1 MTRLIKLSL
10 HSSDVSY
17 IALGPKPMTI
27 DTMTAISAAYPT
39 SLGASYLDPPER
51 PRSRQNLRAL
61 PSRPNLKRNAPLSQ
75 RSDTNG
81 SALPQAWKFSIGDS
95 SDDEAPVA
103 PMKFS
108 AEAKALLGEEASVL
122 GGSSPS
128 HKNESRTGGAL
139 QERDN
144 GTRRKSPIP
153 LGAIRLRERTA
164 SPTSSR
170 SGSPRI
176 VRLNV
181 GAAAPSTLRKTTA
194 MDNSP
199 KQAQHQHDLITPAP
213 RTRGYQTTLPI
224 TRFDNKPSD
233 AYASSA
239 AKPSSA
245 GSEAQAEPMSNS
257 REHSSIH
264 ESALQMSNLS
274 LNRTKGE
281 ETGVQGSMRI
291 KRVGK
296 VTGRYLSGPA
306 RRGMKRR
313 QSDEDQSPIHED
325 ALSSGGGQ
333 LVSSG
338 ERRDSPLLQV
348 VDTSPKGINEHISR
362 PNSPQP
368 ERPPHVRFQSQA
380 DVITGS
386 PMPSNQELP
395 NALIDT
401 IESKPRPAPLSSKE
415 GSSVKRIQP
424 VFKVPPLPPLPSRF
438 DQENEPPPTFK
449 RNKPNGAALSEKQKF
464 SVMSD
469 EKMLIQTPAIV
480 SPQRPALAVRSQN
493 TPHRPAPPPPKMTML
508 ETATANA
515 GAASASQAKK
525 KRNYISVN
533 GKLFTRMDCI
543 GRGGSS
549 KVYRVMAENYK
560 VFALKRVTLEDQDEL
575 AIRGYKGEIDLLKRL
590 EKVDRVVTLLDW
602 EINEERHTLS
612 VLMEM
617 GESDL
622 NRVLTLR
629 LNSEDATFDSTFT
642 RYFWKEMLECV
653 QAVHQYDIVHSDLK
667 PANFLLLQ
675 GRLKLIDFG
684 ISNAIA
690 DDTVNVHR
698 EQHIGTP
705 NYMSPEALVDSNA
718 GSGHPSIVGKV
729 MKLGKPSDV
738 WSLGCILYQ
747 MTYGKPPFAHI
758 SDQYRKIMAIP
769 NPNHIISFPDIG
781 VGGVTIPSGLIR
793 TLRGCLN
800 RTPAQRPTVEQLLK
814 YGDPFL
820 YPDAAAKDTVPV
832 SQELIAR
839 LQHNIIKHVREKGM
853 PSDGE
858 LSTWPAKFFA
868 SIKAA
873 VEEGRA

>member
-1 MTRLIKLSL
+1 MFPVGLDPDHMTT
-10 HSSDVSY
+10 DTMAAVST
-17 IALGPKPMTI
+17 ASPTPLGP
-27 DTMTAISAAYPT
+27 
-39 SLGASYLDPPER
+39 SYLDPPGR
-51 PRSRQNLRAL
+51 PRSRQNLRSQ

-75 RSDTNG
+75 KSDANV

-128 HKNESRTGGAL
+128 LKNESQTGGAL
-139 QERDN
+139 QERIN
-144 GTRRKSPIP
+144 AVRRRSPIP
-153 LGAIRLRERTA
+153 IGAIRFRERTA
-164 SPTSSR
+164 SPASLR

-176 VRLNV
+176 VRLNMGTV
-181 GAAAPSTLRKTTA
+181 APSTLRKTTA
-194 MDNSP
+194 VDNSP
-199 KQAQHQHDLITPAP
+199 GQAQNQRDLITPAP
-213 RTRGYQTTLPI
+213 RTRDYQAIAPVTGSG
-224 TRFDNKPSD
+224 NSPSD
-233 AYASSA
+233 ARESST

-245 GSEAQAEPMSNS
+245 GSEVLAEPVSTS

-264 ESALQMSNLS
+264 ETALQMSNLS
-274 LNRTKGE
+274 INRTKGE

-333 LVSSG
+333 ILSSG
-338 ERRDSPLLQV
+338 ERRDSPLLQIADASPRA
-348 VDTSPKGINEHISR
+348 VDRPTSR
-362 PNSPQP
+362 PKSPQH

-380 DVITGS
+380 DIITGS

-395 NALIDT
+395 KALIDT
-401 IESKPRPAPLSSKE
+401 IESKPRPGPLSSKE
-415 GSSVKRIQP
+415 KTSEKRVQP

-449 RNKPNGAALSEKQKF
+449 RNKPNGSALSEKQKLN
-464 SVMSD
+464 VMLD
-469 EKMLIQTPAIV
+469 EKMLIQTPAVV

-515 GAASASQAKK
+515 GAASASQARK

-575 AIRGYKGEIDLLKRL
+575 AIRGYKGEIDLLKKL

-629 LNSEDATFDSTFT
+629 LNSEDATFDVTFT

-675 GRLKLIDFG
+675 GKLKLIDFG

-718 GSGHPSIVGKV
+718 GSGQPSIMGKV

-769 NPNHIISFPDIG
+769 NPNHVISFPDIG
-781 VGGVTIPSGLIR
+781 IGGITVPSGLIR

-800 RTPAQRPTVEQLLK
+800 RNPTQRPTIEQLLT

-853 PSDGE
+853 PSDAE

>member
-1 MTRLIKLSL
+1 M
-10 HSSDVSY
+10 
-17 IALGPKPMTI
+17 A
-27 DTMTAISAAYPT
+27 AISAVSPT
-39 SLGASYLDPPER
+39 PIGASYLDPPGR
-51 PRSRQNLRAL
+51 PRSRPTLGNQ
-61 PSRPNLKRNAPLSQ
+61 PTRPNLKRNAPLYQ
-75 RSDTNG
+75 KSDANV

-128 HKNESRTGGAL
+128 QKNEMQIGGAI
-139 QERDN
+139 QERVN
-144 GTRRKSPIP
+144 AVRRRSPIP

-164 SPTSSR
+164 SPASSR

-181 GAAAPSTLRKTTA
+181 GTAAPSTLRKTTA
-194 MDNSP
+194 VDQSP
-199 KQAQHQHDLITPAP
+199 DQAQHQRDLITPAP
-213 RTRGYQTTLPI
+213 RTRGYQTDPQV
-224 TRFDNKPSD
+224 TRSGKLSSD
-233 AYASSA
+233 EREAST
-239 AKPSSA
+239 AKPWSA

-264 ESALQMSNLS
+264 ETALQMSNLS
-274 LNRTKGE
+274 INRTKGE

-291 KRVGK
+291 KKVGK

-333 LVSSG
+333 LLSSG
-338 ERRDSPLLQV
+338 GRSESPLLQV
-348 VDTSPKGINEHISR
+348 AGVSPKRIDRPISR
-362 PNSPQP
+362 TKSPQH
-368 ERPPHVRFQSQA
+368 ERPPQVRFQSQA
-380 DVITGS
+380 DIITGS
-386 PMPSNQELP
+386 PMPSSQEP
-395 NALIDT
+395 PPKALIDT

-415 GSSVKRIQP
+415 GSSGKRGQP
-424 VFKVPPLPPLPSRF
+424 IFKVPPLPPLPSRF

-449 RNKPNGAALSEKQKF
+449 RNKPSGSALSEKQKF

-469 EKMLIQTPAIV
+469 QKMLIQTPATV
-480 SPQRPALAVRSQN
+480 SPPRPALAVRSQN

-575 AIRGYKGEIDLLKRL
+575 AIRGYKGEIDLLKKL

-602 EINEERHTLS
+602 EMNEERHTLS

-629 LNSEDATFDSTFT
+629 LNSEDATLDVTFT

-675 GRLKLIDFG
+675 GKLKLIDFG

-718 GSGHPSIVGKV
+718 GSGQPSIVGKV

-769 NPNHIISFPDIG
+769 NANHIISFPDNG
-781 VGGVTIPSGLIR
+781 VGGVMVPSCLIR

-800 RTPAQRPTVEQLLK
+800 RNPTQRPTVEQLLT

-853 PSDGE
+853 PSDAE

>member
-1 MTRLIKLSL
+1 MT
-10 HSSDVSY
+10 
-17 IALGPKPMTI
+17 P
-27 DTMTAISAAYPT
+27 DTMAAISAASPT
-39 SLGASYLDPPER
+39 PLGASFLDPPGHQ
-51 PRSRQNLRAL
+51 RSRLNPRNRL
-61 PSRPNLKRNAPLSQ
+61 SRPNLKRNVPLPQ
-75 RSDTNG
+75 KSDANV

-128 HKNESRTGGAL
+128 QRNESQSEGRL
-139 QERDN
+139 QAKANVARA
-144 GTRRKSPIP
+144 KSPN
-153 LGAIRLRERTA
+153 LREASRLRERTA
-164 SPTSSR
+164 SPASSQ

-176 VRLNV
+176 VRLKV
-181 GAAAPSTLRKTTA
+181 GTAVPSTLWRTA
-194 MDNSP
+194 AVDDSP
-199 KQAQHQHDLITPAP
+199 QEAAQQRDLITPAP
-213 RTRGYQTTLPI
+213 RTRGYETSLPVPRSG
-224 TRFDNKPSD
+224 TVSSD
-233 AYASSA
+233 PHQSST
-239 AKPSSA
+239 AKPLSA

-264 ESALQMSNLS
+264 ETALQMSNLS
-274 LNRTKGE
+274 INRTKSE
-281 ETGVQGSMRI
+281 ETGAQGSMRI

-313 QSDEDQSPIHED
+313 QSEEDQSPTRD
-325 ALSSGGGQ
+325 GALSSGGGQ
-333 LVSSG
+333 LLSSG
-338 ERRDSPLLQV
+338 ERKESPLLQLA
-348 VDTSPKGINEHISR
+348 DLSPKGSDR
-362 PNSPQP
+362 PITRPKSPQH

-380 DVITGS
+380 DIITGS
-386 PMPSNQELP
+386 PMPSSQEP
-395 NALIDT
+395 PKALVDT
-401 IESKPRPAPLSSKE
+401 VESKPKPVSLSNRD
-415 GSSVKRIQP
+415 GSSGKRVQP
-424 VFKVPPLPPLPSRF
+424 IFKVPPLPPLPSRF

-449 RNKPNGAALSEKQKF
+449 RNKPNGTAMSEKQKF

-469 EKMLIQTPAIV
+469 EKMLIQTSATI

-575 AIRGYKGEIDLLKRL
+575 AIRGYKGEIDLLKKL

-629 LNSEDATFDSTFT
+629 LNSEDAAFDVTFA

-653 QAVHQYDIVHSDLK
+653 QAVHHYDIVHSDLK

-675 GRLKLIDFG
+675 GKLKLIDFG

-718 GSGHPSIVGKV
+718 GSGQPSVVGKV

-769 NPNHIISFPDIG
+769 NPSHVISFRDVG
-781 VGGVTIPSGLIR
+781 VGGVAVPSGLIR

-800 RTPAQRPTVEQLLK
+800 RNPTQRPTVEQLLT

-832 SQELIAR
+832 GQELIAR

-853 PSDGE
+853 PSDAE

>member
-1 MTRLIKLSL
+1 MTLC
-10 HSSDVSY
+10 
-17 IALGPKPMTI
+17 
-27 DTMTAISAAYPT
+27 TMAAISAASPT
-39 SLGASYLDPPER
+39 PLGANFLDPPAR
-51 PRSRQNLRAL
+51 PRSRQTLRSQ
-61 PSRPNLKRNAPLSQ
+61 PSRPNLKRNAPLLQ
-75 RSDTNG
+75 KSDLNG
-81 SALPQAWKFSIGDS
+81 SGLPQSWKFSIGDS

-108 AEAKALLGEEASVL
+108 AEAKALLGEDASVL
-122 GGSSPS
+122 GSSSPS
-128 HKNESRTGGAL
+128 QKNENRVGGSL
-139 QERDN
+139 QDRVN
-144 GTRRKSPIP
+144 AVRRRSPIP
-153 LGAIRLRERTA
+153 LGAVRLRERTA
-164 SPTSSR
+164 SPASSR
-170 SGSPRI
+170 PGSPRI

-181 GAAAPSTLRKTTA
+181 STAVPSTLRKTSGVGQ
-194 MDNSP
+194 SP
-199 KQAQHQHDLITPAP
+199 EQARHQHDLITPAP
-213 RTRGYQTTLPI
+213 RTRDYQSNAPVTQSDGVSSTGRGSNTT
-224 TRFDNKPSD
+224 KPR
-233 AYASSA
+233 
-239 AKPSSA
+239 SA
-245 GSEAQAEPMSNS
+245 GSEAQVEPLSNS

-264 ESALQMSNLS
+264 ETALQMSNLS
-274 LNRTKGE
+274 INRTKGE
-281 ETGVQGSMRI
+281 ETGLQGSMRI

-313 QSDEDQSPIHED
+313 QSEEDQSPMHED
-325 ALSSGGGQ
+325 ALSSGGAE
-333 LVSSG
+333 LLSFD
-338 ERRDSPLLQV
+338 ERKESPLLQV
-348 VDTSPKGINEHISR
+348 ADTSPRGVDRPFSR
-362 PNSPQP
+362 PKSPQH
-368 ERPPHVRFQSQA
+368 ERPTHVRFQSQA
-380 DVITGS
+380 DIITGS
-386 PMPSNQELP
+386 PLPTTQEP
-395 NALIDT
+395 PKPLIDT
-401 IESKPRPAPLSSKE
+401 IESKPRPALLSITDE
-415 GSSVKRIQP
+415 SSGKQVQP
-424 VFKVPPLPPLPSRF
+424 IFKVPPLPPLPSRF

-449 RNKPNGAALSEKQKF
+449 RNKANGSVLSEKQKL

-469 EKMLIQTPAIV
+469 QKMLIQTPAIA
-480 SPQRPALAVRSQN
+480 SPPRPALAVRSQN

-515 GAASASQAKK
+515 GAASASQGKR

-549 KVYRVMAENYK
+549 KVYRVMAENFK

-575 AIRGYKGEIDLLKRL
+575 AIRGYKGEIDLLKKL

-602 EINEERHTLS
+602 EINEDRHTLS

-622 NRVLTLR
+622 NKVLTLR
-629 LNSEDATFDSTFT
+629 LNSEDATFDVTFT

-675 GRLKLIDFG
+675 GKLKLIDFG

-705 NYMSPEALVDSNA
+705 NYMAPEALVDSNA
-718 GSGHPSIVGKV
+718 GSGQPSIVGKV

-769 NPNHIISFPDIG
+769 NPNHVISFPDIG
-781 VGGVTIPSGLIR
+781 VGGITVPSGLIR

-800 RTPAQRPTVEQLLK
+800 RSPTQRPTIEQLLK

-820 YPDAAAKDTVPV
+820 YPDAAGKDTVPV

-853 PSDGE
+853 PSDSE

>member
-1 MTRLIKLSL
+1 M
-10 HSSDVSY
+10 
-17 IALGPKPMTI
+17 A
-27 DTMTAISAAYPT
+27 AIST
-39 SLGASYLDPPER
+39 ASSASIVANYLDPPGR
-51 PRSRQNLRAL
+51 PRSRQNLRGQ
-61 PSRPNLKRNAPLSQ
+61 PSRPNLKRNAPLLHK
-75 RSDTNG
+75 SDVNV

-108 AEAKALLGEEASVL
+108 AEAKALLGEEASIL

-128 HKNESRTGGAL
+128 QKNDIQGGGAL
-139 QERDN
+139 RERVN
-144 GTRRKSPIP
+144 PVRRRSPIP
-153 LGAIRLRERTA
+153 LGATRFRERTA
-164 SPTSSR
+164 SPTASR

-181 GAAAPSTLRKTTA
+181 GIAAPSTLRKTTA
-194 MDNSP
+194 VDNSLE
-199 KQAQHQHDLITPAP
+199 QMEHQRDLVTPAP
-213 RTRGYQTTLPI
+213 RNRGYQT
-224 TRFDNKPSD
+224 KPSLTTSGGM
-233 AYASSA
+233 SSDLPDSNT

-245 GSEAQAEPMSNS
+245 GSEAQAETLSNS

-264 ESALQMSNLS
+264 ETALQMSNLS
-274 LNRTKGE
+274 INRTKGE

-325 ALSSGGGQ
+325 ALSSGVGQ
-333 LVSSG
+333 LLPSG
-338 ERRDSPLLQV
+338 ERGESPLMQV
-348 VDTSPKGINEHISR
+348 GDASLRSNDRPTSR
-362 PNSPQP
+362 PKSPQP

-380 DVITGS
+380 DIITGS
-386 PMPSNQELP
+386 PMPSNPEP
-395 NALIDT
+395 PKALIDT
-401 IESKPRPAPLSSKE
+401 IESKPKPAPLSSKE
-415 GSSVKRIQP
+415 GSSGKRVQP
-424 VFKVPPLPPLPSRF
+424 IFKVPPLPPLPSRF

-449 RNKPNGAALSEKQKF
+449 RNKPNGSALSDKQKL
-464 SVMSD
+464 SVISD
-469 EKMLIQTPAIV
+469 GKMLIQTPGMV

-629 LNSEDATFDSTFT
+629 LNSEDATFDVTFT

-675 GRLKLIDFG
+675 GKLKLIDFG

-718 GSGHPSIVGKV
+718 GSGQPSIVGKV

-769 NPNHIISFPDIG
+769 NPNHVISFPDIG
-781 VGGVTIPSGLIR
+781 IGGITVPSGLIR

-800 RTPAQRPTVEQLLK
+800 RNATQRPTIDQLLTH
-814 YGDPFL
+814 GDPFL

-853 PSDGE
+853 PSEAE

>member
-1 MTRLIKLSL
+1 MTA
-10 HSSDVSY
+10 V
-17 IALGPKPMTI
+17 
-27 DTMTAISAAYPT
+27 TMTAISAT
-39 SLGASYLDPPER
+39 SPAPLGASYLDPPAIQ
-51 PRSRQNLRAL
+51 RSRQTLRIQ
-61 PSRPNLKRNAPLSQ
+61 PSRPNLKRNLPLHLPQ
-75 RSDTNG
+75 RSDTNV

-128 HKNESRTGGAL
+128 QKNESQNGGPL
-139 QERDN
+139 QQRVN
-144 GTRRKSPIP
+144 AVRRRSPLLSGASR
-153 LGAIRLRERTA
+153 LGERTA
-164 SPTSSR
+164 SPASSR

-176 VRLNV
+176 VRLSV
-181 GAAAPSTLRKTTA
+181 GTAVPATLQSTAATDS
-194 MDNSP
+194 SP
-199 KQAQHQHDLITPAP
+199 QQAQQQGDFITPAP
-213 RTRGYQTTLPI
+213 RTRGHQTTPPV
-224 TRFDNKPSD
+224 TKFSNASSD
-233 AYASSA
+233 ARESSIG
-239 AKPSSA
+239 KPSSA
-245 GSEAQAEPMSNS
+245 GSEARAEPMSNS

-264 ESALQMSNLS
+264 ETVLQMSNLS
-274 LNRTKGE
+274 INRTRGE

-338 ERRDSPLLQV
+338 DIRESPLLQIADV
-348 VDTSPKGINEHISR
+348 SPRPIDRPTSR
-362 PNSPQP
+362 PKSPQH

-380 DVITGS
+380 DIITGS
-386 PMPSNQELP
+386 PLQSSHEPP
-395 NALIDT
+395 KALIGT
-401 IESKPRPAPLSSKE
+401 IESKPKPAPLSSRE
-415 GSSVKRIQP
+415 GSLGKRVQP
-424 VFKVPPLPPLPSRF
+424 IFKVPPLPPLPSRF

-449 RNKPNGAALSEKQKF
+449 RNKPNSSTISEKQKF

-469 EKMLIQTPAIV
+469 EKMLIQTPALV

-515 GAASASQAKK
+515 GAASASQAKR

-560 VFALKRVTLEDQDEL
+560 VFALKRVTLEDQDDL
-575 AIRGYKGEIDLLKRL
+575 AIRGYKGEIDLLKKL

-629 LNSEDATFDSTFT
+629 LNSEDATFDVTFT

-675 GRLKLIDFG
+675 GKLKLIDFG

-690 DDTVNVHR
+690 DDTINVHR

-718 GSGHPSIVGKV
+718 GSGHPSVVGKV

-769 NPNHIISFPDIG
+769 NPHHVISFPDFG
-781 VGGVTIPSGLIR
+781 VGGVVVPSGLIR

-800 RTPAQRPTVEQLLK
+800 RNPTQRPTVEQLLT

-832 SQELIAR
+832 SQDLIAR
-839 LQHNIIKHVREKGM
+839 LQHNIIKHVRDKGM
-853 PSDGE
+853 PSDAE

>member
-1 MTRLIKLSL
+1 MAALS
-10 HSSDVSY
+10 
-17 IALGPKPMTI
+17 AL
-27 DTMTAISAAYPT
+27 SPT
-39 SLGASYLDPPER
+39 PIGANYLDPPVR
-51 PRSRQNLRAL
+51 PRSRQTLKSQ

-75 RSDTNG
+75 KSNANVSG
-81 SALPQAWKFSIGDS
+81 LPQAWKFSIGDS

-128 HKNESRTGGAL
+128 QKNESHSGGAL
-139 QERDN
+139 HERVN
-144 GTRRKSPIP
+144 EVRRKSPIP
-153 LGAIRLRERTA
+153 LESVRLRELRERTA
-164 SPTSSR
+164 SPASSR

-181 GAAAPSTLRKTTA
+181 GTAAPSTLRKTTTA
-194 MDNSP
+194 E
-199 KQAQHQHDLITPAP
+199 QAQHRDDLITPAP
-213 RTRGYQTTLPI
+213 RTRGDQQIPVTGSGNI
-224 TRFDNKPSD
+224 
-233 AYASSA
+233 SSGVHESSI
-239 AKPSSA
+239 AKPLSA
-245 GSEAQAEPMSNS
+245 GSEAQVEPLSNS
-257 REHSSIH
+257 GEHSSIH
-264 ESALQMSNLS
+264 ETALQMSNLS
-274 LNRTKGE
+274 INRTKGE
-281 ETGVQGSMRI
+281 ETGAQGSLRI

-325 ALSSGGGQ
+325 VLSSGGGQ
-333 LVSSG
+333 LLSSG
-338 ERRDSPLLQV
+338 ERRGSPLLEV
-348 VDTSPKGINEHISR
+348 ADASPRGIDNLISR
-362 PNSPQP
+362 PKSPLH

-380 DVITGS
+380 DIITGS
-386 PMPSNQELP
+386 PMPSNQDLP
-395 NALIDT
+395 KALIDT

-415 GSSVKRIQP
+415 ESSGKRVQP

-449 RNKPNGAALSEKQKF
+449 RNKPNGSSLSEKQKF
-464 SVMSD
+464 NVMSD

-549 KVYRVMAENYK
+549 KVYRVMAENFK

-575 AIRGYKGEIDLLKRL
+575 AIRGYKGEIDLLKKL

-629 LNSEDATFDSTFT
+629 LNSEDATFDVTFT

-653 QAVHQYDIVHSDLK
+653 QAVHQYGIVHSDLK

-705 NYMSPEALVDSNA
+705 NYMSPEALLDSNA
-718 GSGHPSIVGKV
+718 GSAQPSVTGKV

-758 SDQYRKIMAIP
+758 SDPYRKIMAIP
-769 NPNHIISFPDIG
+769 NPKHVISFPDTG
-781 VGGVTIPSGLIR
+781 VGGVTVPSGLIR
-793 TLRGCLN
+793 TLRECLN
-800 RTPAQRPTVEQLLK
+800 RNSTHRPTVEQLLT

-853 PSDGE
+853 PSDAE

>member
-1 MTRLIKLSL
+1 MNSSASAPPPFLELTALLTLRPLLSSHVHYL
-10 HSSDVSY
+10 VLYYEPVTLDAMAALSAVSP
-17 IALGPKPMTI
+17 IP
-27 DTMTAISAAYPT
+27 
-39 SLGASYLDPPER
+39 LGASYLAPAR
-51 PRSRQNLRAL
+51 PRSRQNLRSQ

-75 RSDTNG
+75 KSNVNVST
-81 SALPQAWKFSIGDS
+81 LPQAWKFSIGDS
-95 SDDEAPVA
+95 SDDEDPVA

-108 AEAKALLGEEASVL
+108 AEAKAILGEDASVL

-128 HKNESRTGGAL
+128 QKNESHAGGVS
-139 QERDN
+139 QE
-144 GTRRKSPIP
+144 GAYAIRRSPIP
-153 LGAIRLRERTA
+153 ILSGAGRLKERTA
-164 SPTSSR
+164 SPASLR

-176 VRLNV
+176 VRLSV
-181 GAAAPSTLRKTTA
+181 STAAPSTLRKTATVE
-194 MDNSP
+194 NSP
-199 KQAQHQHDLITPAP
+199 EKAQHREDLITPAP
-213 RTRGYQTTLPI
+213 RNRDGQKNDRMTR
-224 TRFDNKPSD
+224 SD
-233 AYASSA
+233 QSYSDSRD
-239 AKPSSA
+239 
-245 GSEAQAEPMSNS
+245 SEPQAE
-257 REHSSIH
+257 EQSSLH
-264 ESALQMSNLS
+264 EAALQMSNLS
-274 LNRTKGE
+274 VNRTKGE

-325 ALSSGGGQ
+325 ALSSGGRQ
-333 LVSSG
+333 LFSSS
-338 ERRDSPLLQV
+338 ERRESPLLQV
-348 VDTSPKGINEHISR
+348 ADASPRNIDNPINR
-362 PNSPQP
+362 PKSPQH

-380 DVITGS
+380 DIITGS

-395 NALIDT
+395 KALVDT
-401 IESKPRPAPLSSKE
+401 IESKSRPAPLSSKE
-415 GSSVKRIQP
+415 ESSEKILHP
-424 VFKVPPLPPLPSRF
+424 VFKVPPLPLLPSRF

-449 RNKPNGAALSEKQKF
+449 RNKPNGSALSEKQKL

-480 SPQRPALAVRSQN
+480 SPQRPALAARSQN

-533 GKLFTRMDCI
+533 GNLYTRMDCI

-549 KVYRVMAENYK
+549 KVYRVMAENFR
-560 VFALKRVTLEDQDEL
+560 VFALKRVTLEDQDES

-590 EKVDRVVTLLDW
+590 EKVDRVVTLIDW
-602 EINEERHTLS
+602 EINEARHTLS

-622 NRVLTLR
+622 NRVISAR
-629 LNSEDATFDSTFT
+629 LSSEDATFDVTFT

-653 QAVHQYDIVHSDLK
+653 QAVHQYGIVHSDLK

-705 NYMSPEALVDSNA
+705 NYMSPEALLDSNA
-718 GSGHPSIVGKV
+718 GSGQPSGTGKV

-747 MTYGKPPFAHI
+747 MTYGKPPFASI
-758 SDQYRKIMAIP
+758 TDPYRKIMAIP
-769 NPNHIISFPDIG
+769 NPKHVISFPDIG
-781 VGGVTIPSGLIR
+781 VGKITVPRGLVK

-800 RTPAQRPTVEQLLK
+800 RNPAQRPTVEQLLT

-820 YPDAAAKDTVPV
+820 YPDVAAKDTVPV

-839 LQHNIIKHVREKGM
+839 LQHNIIKHVREKGI
-853 PSDGE
+853 PSEAE
-858 LSTWPAKFFA
+858 LSIWPTKFFA

>member
-1 MTRLIKLSL
+1 MFRVGLNP
-10 HSSDVSY
+10 DY
-17 IALGPKPMTI
+17 MNP
-27 DTMTAISAAYPT
+27 DTMAAVSAASPT
-39 SLGASYLDPPER
+39 PLGASYIDPPG
-51 PRSRQNLRAL
+51 PRSRQNLRSQ

-75 RSDTNG
+75 KSNANVST
-81 SALPQAWKFSIGDS
+81 LPQAWKFSIGDS

-128 HKNESRTGGAL
+128 QKNESQSRGAL
-139 QERDN
+139 QERVN
-144 GTRRKSPIP
+144 AVRPRSPIP
-153 LGAIRLRERTA
+153 IGAIRFRERTA
-164 SPTSSR
+164 SPASSR

-176 VRLNV
+176 VRLNMGTV
-181 GAAAPSTLRKTTA
+181 APSTLRNTTA
-194 MDNSP
+194 VDIFP
-199 KQAQHQHDLITPAP
+199 GQAQNQRDLNTPAP
-213 RTRGYQTTLPI
+213 RNRDYQAIPPVTGSGNST
-224 TRFDNKPSD
+224 SD
-233 AYASSA
+233 ARESST

-245 GSEAQAEPMSNS
+245 GSEAQAEPVSTS

-264 ESALQMSNLS
+264 ETVLQMSNLS
-274 LNRTKGE
+274 INRTKGE

-333 LVSSG
+333 LLSSG

-348 VDTSPKGINEHISR
+348 ADASPRAVERPTSR
-362 PNSPQP
+362 PKSPQH

-380 DVITGS
+380 DIITGS
-386 PMPSNQELP
+386 PMPNNEELP
-395 NALIDT
+395 KALIDT
-401 IESKPRPAPLSSKE
+401 IESKPRPGPLSSKE
-415 GSSVKRIQP
+415 KTSEKRVQP

-449 RNKPNGAALSEKQKF
+449 RNKPNGSALSEKQKLN
-464 SVMSD
+464 VMLD
-469 EKMLIQTPAIV
+469 EKMLIQTPAVV

-515 GAASASQAKK
+515 GAASASQARK

-629 LNSEDATFDSTFT
+629 LNSEDANFDVTFT

-675 GRLKLIDFG
+675 GKLKLIDFG

-718 GSGHPSIVGKV
+718 GSGQPSIMGKV

-769 NPNHIISFPDIG
+769 NPNHVISFPDIG
-781 VGGVTIPSGLIR
+781 IGGITVPSGLIR

-800 RTPAQRPTVEQLLK
+800 RNPTQRPTIEQLLT

-853 PSDGE
+853 PSDAE

>member
-1 MTRLIKLSL
+1 M
-10 HSSDVSY
+10 
-17 IALGPKPMTI
+17 A
-27 DTMTAISAAYPT
+27 AISAASPT
-39 SLGASYLDPPER
+39 PIGVSYFDPPLR
-51 PRSRQNLRAL
+51 PRSRQTLRSQ

-75 RSDTNG
+75 KSDVIASG
-81 SALPQAWKFSIGDS
+81 LPQAWKFSIGDS
-95 SDDEAPVA
+95 SDDEVPVA

-128 HKNESRTGGAL
+128 QKNEGHVGGGL
-139 QERDN
+139 QERSDAV
-144 GTRRKSPIP
+144 RRKSPGP
-153 LGAIRLRERTA
+153 LGAMRFRERTA
-164 SPTSSR
+164 SPASSR

-181 GAAAPSTLRKTTA
+181 GTAAPSTLRRTTA
-194 MDNSP
+194 VDNSP
-199 KQAQHQHDLITPAP
+199 RQAQHQHDLITPAP
-213 RTRGYQTTLPI
+213 RVRGHQKDPSVARSGNI
-224 TRFDNKPSD
+224 SSD
-233 AYASSA
+233 AHGSGT
-239 AKPSSA
+239 AKKLSA

-264 ESALQMSNLS
+264 ETALQMSNLS
-274 LNRTKGE
+274 INRTRGE

-313 QSDEDQSPIHED
+313 QSDEDQSPVHED

-333 LVSSG
+333 LYSSG
-338 ERRDSPLLQV
+338 ERRHSPLLQV
-348 VDTSPKGINEHISR
+348 ADASPKGIDKPMGR
-362 PNSPQP
+362 PKSPTH

-380 DVITGS
+380 DIITGS
-386 PMPSNQELP
+386 PMPSSQELP
-395 NALIDT
+395 KALIDT
-401 IESKPRPAPLSSKE
+401 AESKPRPAPSSSKE
-415 GSSVKRIQP
+415 ESSGKRVQP
-424 VFKVPPLPPLPSRF
+424 IFKVPPLPPLPSRF

-449 RNKPNGAALSEKQKF
+449 RNKPNGSALSEKQKL

-469 EKMLIQTPAIV
+469 EKMLIQTPAIA

-493 TPHRPAPPPPKMTML
+493 TPHRPAPPPPPKMTML

-525 KRNYISVN
+525 RRNYISVN

-549 KVYRVMAENYK
+549 KVYRVMAENFK

-575 AIRGYKGEIDLLKRL
+575 AIRGYKGEIDLLKKL

-629 LNSEDATFDSTFT
+629 LNSEDATFDVTFT

-675 GRLKLIDFG
+675 GKLKLIDFG

-705 NYMSPEALVDSNA
+705 NYMSPEALLDSNA
-718 GSGHPSIVGKV
+718 GAGQPSTTGKV

-758 SDQYRKIMAIP
+758 SDPYRKIMAIP
-769 NPNHIISFPDIG
+769 NPKHVIGFPDTG
-781 VGGVTIPSGLIR
+781 VGGIVVPNGLIR

-800 RTPAQRPTVEQLLK
+800 RNPTQRPTVEQLLTS
-814 YGDPFL
+814 GDPFL

-853 PSDGE
+853 PSDAE

>member
-1 MTRLIKLSL
+1 MFRVGLNPDHMS
-10 HSSDVSY
+10 
-17 IALGPKPMTI
+17 P
-27 DTMTAISAAYPT
+27 DTMAAVSAASPT
-39 SLGASYLDPPER
+39 PLGGSYLDPPG
-51 PRSRQNLRAL
+51 PRSRQNLRSQ

-75 RSDTNG
+75 NSNANV

-128 HKNESRTGGAL
+128 QKNESQIGGAL
-139 QERDN
+139 QERVN
-144 GTRRKSPIP
+144 AVRRRSPIP
-153 LGAIRLRERTA
+153 IGAIRFRERTA
-164 SPTSSR
+164 SPASSR

-176 VRLNV
+176 VRLNM
-181 GAAAPSTLRKTTA
+181 GTAAPSTLRKTTA
-194 MDNSP
+194 VDNSP
-199 KQAQHQHDLITPAP
+199 GQAQNQRDLITPAP
-213 RTRGYQTTLPI
+213 RARDYRAIAPVTGSGNL
-224 TRFDNKPSD
+224 PSD
-233 AYASSA
+233 ARESSTA
-239 AKPSSA
+239 NPSSA
-245 GSEAQAEPMSNS
+245 GSEAQAEPVSTS

-264 ESALQMSNLS
+264 ETALQMSNLS
-274 LNRTKGE
+274 INRTKGE

-333 LVSSG
+333 ILSSG
-338 ERRDSPLLQV
+338 ERDSQLLQV
-348 VDTSPKGINEHISR
+348 ANASPRAVDRPTSR
-362 PNSPQP
+362 PKSPQY

-380 DVITGS
+380 DIITGS
-386 PMPSNQELP
+386 PMPNNQELP
-395 NALIDT
+395 KALIDT
-401 IESKPRPAPLSSKE
+401 IESKPRPGPLSSKE
-415 GSSVKRIQP
+415 KQSEKRVQP

-449 RNKPNGAALSEKQKF
+449 RNKPNGCALSEKQKLN
-464 SVMSD
+464 VMLD
-469 EKMLIQTPAIV
+469 EKMLIQTPAVV

-515 GAASASQAKK
+515 GAASASQARK

-575 AIRGYKGEIDLLKRL
+575 AIRGYKGEIDLLKKL

-629 LNSEDATFDSTFT
+629 LNCEDATFDVTFT

-675 GRLKLIDFG
+675 GKLKLIDFG

-718 GSGHPSIVGKV
+718 GSGQPSIMGKV

-769 NPNHIISFPDIG
+769 NPNHVISFPDTGIG
-781 VGGVTIPSGLIR
+781 GITVPSGLIR

-800 RTPAQRPTVEQLLK
+800 RNPTQRPTIEQLLT

-853 PSDGE
+853 PSDAE

>member
-1 MTRLIKLSL
+1 M
-10 HSSDVSY
+10 
-17 IALGPKPMTI
+17 A
-27 DTMTAISAAYPT
+27 AISAVSPT
-39 SLGASYLDPPER
+39 PIGASYLDPPVR
-51 PRSRQNLRAL
+51 PRSRQNLKSQ

-75 RSDTNG
+75 KSGANV

-95 SDDEAPVA
+95 SDDEVPVA

-108 AEAKALLGEEASVL
+108 AEAKALLGEEASIL

-128 HKNESRTGGAL
+128 QKNESHIGGVL
-139 QERDN
+139 QELHERAN
-144 GTRRKSPIP
+144 AVRRRSPIP
-153 LGAIRLRERTA
+153 LGITRLRERTA
-164 SPTSSR
+164 SPASSR

-181 GAAAPSTLRKTTA
+181 GAAVPSTLRKTTA
-194 MDNSP
+194 VDNSP
-199 KQAQHQHDLITPAP
+199 QQAQQQNDLITPAP
-213 RTRGYQTTLPI
+213 RTRDLQRDSPVARSGDT
-224 TRFDNKPSD
+224 
-233 AYASSA
+233 SSGA
-239 AKPSSA
+239 RESSTAKILSA
-245 GSEAQAEPMSNS
+245 GSEAQVEPMSNS

-264 ESALQMSNLS
+264 ETALQMSNLS
-274 LNRTKGE
+274 ISRTKGE

-325 ALSSGGGQ
+325 ALSSGGGK
-333 LVSSG
+333 LLSSG

-348 VDTSPKGINEHISR
+348 TDASPRGITR
-362 PNSPQP
+362 PIGRAKSPQH

-380 DVITGS
+380 DIITGS
-386 PMPSNQELP
+386 PMPSNPELP
-395 NALIDT
+395 KALIDT
-401 IESKPRPAPLSSKE
+401 VESKPKPVPLSGKE
-415 GSSVKRIQP
+415 ESSGKRVQP
-424 VFKVPPLPPLPSRF
+424 IFKVPPLPPLPSRF

-449 RNKPNGAALSEKQKF
+449 RNKPSGSALSDKQKF

-469 EKMLIQTPAIV
+469 EKMLIQTPAIA
-480 SPQRPALAVRSQN
+480 SPPRPALAVRSQN

-575 AIRGYKGEIDLLKRL
+575 AIRGYKGEIDLLKKL

-629 LNSEDATFDSTFT
+629 LNSEDATFDVTFT

-653 QAVHQYDIVHSDLK
+653 QAVHQYGIVHSDLK

-675 GRLKLIDFG
+675 GKLKLIDFG

-705 NYMSPEALVDSNA
+705 NYMSPEALLDSNA
-718 GSGHPSIVGKV
+718 GSGQPSITGKV

-758 SDQYRKIMAIP
+758 SDPYRKIMAIP
-769 NPNHIISFPDIG
+769 NPKHVISFPDVG
-781 VGGVTIPSGLIR
+781 VGGIAVPNGLIR

-800 RTPAQRPTVEQLLK
+800 RNPTQRPTVGQLLT

-853 PSDGE
+853 PSDSE

>member
-1 MTRLIKLSL
+1 M
-10 HSSDVSY
+10 
-17 IALGPKPMTI
+17 A
-27 DTMTAISAAYPT
+27 AISAASPT
-39 SLGASYLDPPER
+39 PLGASYLDPPGHR
-51 PRSRQNLRAL
+51 RSRQNLRTQ
-61 PSRPNLKRNAPLSQ
+61 PSRPNLKRNVPLTQ
-75 RSDTNG
+75 KSDANI

-128 HKNESRTGGAL
+128 QKNESQNGVPL
-139 QERDN
+139 QERVN
-144 GTRRKSPIP
+144 AVRRRSPIP
-153 LGAIRLRERTA
+153 LGASRLRERTA
-164 SPTSSR
+164 SPVSSR

-181 GAAAPSTLRKTTA
+181 GTLVPSTLRRTEA
-194 MDNSP
+194 VDNSP
-199 KQAQHQHDLITPAP
+199 QQAQQQRDLITPAP
-213 RTRGYQTTLPI
+213 RTRGYQTIPQVTKSGN
-224 TRFDNKPSD
+224 TSSD
-233 AYASSA
+233 AREPSSV
-239 AKPSSA
+239 KPSSA

-264 ESALQMSNLS
+264 ETALQMSNLS

-281 ETGVQGSMRI
+281 ETGVHGSMRI

-313 QSDEDQSPIHED
+313 QSDEDQSPTHED

-333 LVSSG
+333 LLSSG
-338 ERRDSPLLQV
+338 ERGESPLLQIA
-348 VDTSPKGINEHISR
+348 DESPEGIDRPISR
-362 PNSPQP
+362 PKSPKQD
-368 ERPPHVRFQSQA
+368 RPPYVRFQSQA
-380 DVITGS
+380 DIITGS
-386 PMPSNQELP
+386 PMPSSQEP
-395 NALIDT
+395 PKALIDT

-415 GSSVKRIQP
+415 GSPEKRVQP
-424 VFKVPPLPPLPSRF
+424 IFKVPPLPPLPSRF

-449 RNKPNGAALSEKQKF
+449 RNKPNGSSLSEKQKF

-469 EKMLIQTPAIV
+469 EKMLIPTPATV

-549 KVYRVMAENYK
+549 KVYRVMAENFK

-629 LNSEDATFDSTFT
+629 LNSEDATFDVTFT

-675 GRLKLIDFG
+675 GKLKLIDFG

-718 GSGHPSIVGKV
+718 GSGQPSIIGKV
-729 MKLGKPSDV
+729 MKLGKPSDI

-758 SDQYRKIMAIP
+758 SDQYRKIIAIP
-769 NPNHIISFPDIG
+769 NPNHVISFPDFG
-781 VGGVTIPSGLIR
+781 VGGITVPSGLIR

-800 RTPAQRPTVEQLLK
+800 RNPTQRPTVEQLLA
-814 YGDPFL
+814 YGDAFL
-820 YPDAAAKDTVPV
+820 YPDAAVKDTVPV

-853 PSDGE
+853 PSDAE